1 MTMNHRIPNY
11 TEDQVDSLLTTYFHA
26 QRPQTW
32 PNAPQPWASTAITP
46 TVSRSTTNT
55 MLKSRLALAASVAL
69 LLGGCWYLSGQV
81 TNGKKPTGLNL
92 NNGDANTKHVKDLT
106 KQPKDK

>member
-1 MTMNHRIPNY
+1 MNTNQTPKF
-11 TEDQVDSLLTTYFHA
+11 TDEQVDGLLTAYFHS

-32 PNAPQPWASTAITP
+32 PNAPKPWANTITVATASQP
-46 TVSRSTTNT
+46 PAANT

-81 TNGKKPTGLNL
+81 TNGKKPAGLNL
-92 NNGDANTKHVKDLT
+92 NGGDANAKHVKDLT